1 LQNLIL
7 FRDNYKAHQ
16 EIYPI
21 FRFTAEKGNIPLAI
35 IDVSSIIDVMVEL
48 TRKQREL
55 EKRSL
60 EILRVSRPIL
70 IAEGFQGLSM
80 DRVASQMEYA
90 KGTIYNHFPNKE
102 EIVLAL
108 AVESMELRRK
118 LFEQSGAVLGTSR
131 MRMMA
136 LGAACEFFTQHC
148 TDDFLVEQCIRNQS
162 IWDKSSEQRQM
173 LIRQCE
179 GQCMGIVAGIV
190 RDAVHCKELT
200 IPGSLTAEEFVF
212 GFWAINYGSQILTYS
227 SPSLPAIGINDPFNA
242 IRVHCCTLL
251 NGFNWQPTM
260 MLEDYNESMSS
271 LKQMLQPKFWS
282 LKNEQPHVGLGTVEL
297 K

>member
-1 LQNLIL
+1 
-7 FRDNYKAHQ
+7 
-16 EIYPI
+16 
-21 FRFTAEKGNIPLAI
+21 
-35 IDVSSIIDVMVEL
+35 MVEL
-48 TRKQREL
+48 SRKQREM
-55 EKRSL
+55 EQRAA
-60 EILRVSRPIL
+60 EILRVARPIL
-70 IAEGFQGLSM
+70 IAEGFQSLSM

-108 AVESMELRRK
+108 AVESMELRRT
-118 LFEQSGAVLGTSR
+118 LFEQSSHVPGPAR
-131 MRMMA
+131 FRMMA

-162 IWDKSSEQRQM
+162 IWDKSSERRQS

-190 RDAVHCKELT
+190 RDAVARNELV
-200 IPGSLTAEEFVF
+200 IPEGLTPEEFVF

-251 NGFNWQPTM
+251 NGFSWQPTM
-260 MLEDYNESMSS
+260 MLVEYNEFMSKLNES
-271 LKQMLQPKFWS
+271 LQPKFWT
-282 LKNEQPHVGLGTVEL
+282 LKKQQQSTN
-297 K
+297 

>member
-1 LQNLIL
+1 MSFLASCREFTAKLRLAAPQ
-7 FRDNYKAHQ
+7 
-16 EIYPI
+16 IYPK
-21 FRFTAEKGNIPLAI
+21 FTLRAQNADIPLALF
-35 IDVSSIIDVMVEL
+35 DGASIIDIMVEL
-48 TRKQREL
+48 TRKQREI
-55 EKRSL
+55 ERRTL
-60 EILRVSRPIL
+60 EILRVARPIL

-108 AVESMELRRK
+108 AVESMELRRN
-118 LFEQSGAVLGTSR
+118 LFVQSASVVGPAR
-131 MRMMA
+131 IRMMA

-162 IWDKSSEQRQM
+162 IWEKSSEQRQN

-179 GQCMGIVAGIV
+179 GQCMAIVASMV
-190 RDAVHCKELT
+190 RDAVIRNELV
-200 IPGSLTAEEFVF
+200 IPETLTAEELVF

-251 NGFNWQPTM
+251 NGFAWQPIM
-260 MLEDYNESMSS
+260 MHSEYNEAM
-271 LKQMLQPKFWS
+271 KQINETLQPKFWS
-282 LKNEQPHVGLGTVEL
+282 LKEQQQPVN
-297 K
+297 

>member
-1 LQNLIL
+1 MQFAAKKEFI
-7 FRDNYKAHQ
+7 A
-16 EIYPI
+16 
-21 FRFTAEKGNIPLAI
+21 LAI
-35 IDVSSIIDVMVEL
+35 IDASSIIDGMVEL

-55 EKRSL
+55 ESRSL
-60 EILRVSRPIL
+60 EILRVARPIL

-108 AVESMELRRK
+108 AVESMELRRR
-118 LFEQSGAVLGTSR
+118 LFEQSASVSGTSR

-162 IWDKSSEQRQM
+162 IWDKSSEQRQI

-190 RDAVHCKELT
+190 RDAVNWNELT
-200 IPGSLTAEEFVF
+200 IPESLTPEEFVF

-227 SPSLPAIGINDPFNA
+227 SPSLSAIGINDPFNA

-260 MLEDYNESMSS
+260 MIAVYNESIAN
-271 LKQMLQPKFWS
+271 LKQMLHPKFWS
-282 LKNEQPHVGLGTVEL
+282 LKNEQPHVRQRTAEPT
-297 K
+297 

>member
-1 LQNLIL
+1 
-7 FRDNYKAHQ
+7 
-16 EIYPI
+16 
-21 FRFTAEKGNIPLAI
+21 
-35 IDVSSIIDVMVEL
+35 MVEP
-48 TRKQREL
+48 TRKQREM
-55 EKRSL
+55 ERRTS
-60 EILRVSRPIL
+60 EILRVARPIL

-108 AVESMELRRK
+108 AVESMALRRN
-118 LFEQSGAVLGTSR
+118 LFEQSAIVTGPAR
-131 MRMMA
+131 FRMMA

-162 IWDKSSEQRQM
+162 IWDKSSEQRQN

-179 GQCMGIVAGIV
+179 GECMGIVAAIV
-190 RDAVHCKELT
+190 RDAVARQELS
-200 IPGSLTAEEFVF
+200 IPESLTPEELVF

-227 SPSLPAIGINDPFNA
+227 SPSLPAIGINDPCNA

-251 NGFNWQPTM
+251 NGLAWQPIM
-260 MLEDYNESMSS
+260 MPAEYNENMKK
-271 LKQMLQPKFWS
+271 LNELLQSKFWS
-282 LKNEQPHVGLGTVEL
+282 LKSQQHSVN
-297 K
+297 